1 MENGIEQEAGEKVLN
16 RDGTQIE
23 RVKKNMGSGNRQWW
37 WRLGKLHGCLLILD
51 GSRKIFCLT
60 LRMM

>member
-16 RDGTQIE
+16 GDGAQIE
-23 RVKKNMGSGNRQWW
+23 RVKKNRGSGNRQWW
-37 WRLGKLHGCLLILD
+37 WRWGKLHGRLLTLD